1 MTTWKDINI
10 TIKKTANKKNN
21 NTESMKLE
29 KKQLYLLKAVFNNF
43 NEILTQKQPS
53 EVLCK
58 KDALK
63 IFTNFIWKHLCWSV
77 FLLKL
82 LMKDSNTGVFPWNLQ
97 SIQEQRLVKKVCERL
112 LLLIA
117 LLKEKPKESR
127 WS

>member
-1 MTTWKDINI
+1 
-10 TIKKTANKKNN
+10 
-21 NTESMKLE
+21 MKLE

-53 EVLCK
+53 EGLCK

-77 FLLKL
+77 FLIKL
-82 LMKDSNTGVFPWNLQ
+82 LIKDSNTGVFPWSLQ

>member
-82 LMKDSNTGVFPWNLQ
+82 LIKDSNTGVFPWNLQ

>member
-1 MTTWKDINI
+1 
-10 TIKKTANKKNN
+10 
-21 NTESMKLE
+21 MKLE

-82 LMKDSNTGVFPWNLQ
+82 LMKDSNTGVSPWNLQ